1 EGDGGDGEGSDGGGC
16 VSQERGCE
24 AARYGRVDADD
35 RQSGIA
41 TRAFRVCRFSPTSR
55 ALSSF
60 EFRLRNVL
68 EVAGNTA
75 ATLSPVTS
83 GIHPEDRQSSP
94 TSQRTERNQGRG
106 NIATP
111 KAPRRRNRLLVNAPM
126 ISHSAEFEMKR
137 FPTTVS
143 PRRRSPLT
151 MSILLRRTAFSAPE
165 LGLSVSHRPINQ
177 Q

>member
-1 EGDGGDGEGSDGGGC
+1 VLPRTRGYACAPNHAAEGDGGDGEGSDGGGC

-41 TRAFRVCRFSPTSR
+41 TRAFRVCRFSPTLR

-111 KAPRRRNRLLVNAPM
+111 KAPRRRNRYALPFFSLPRKIADPVGDSM
-126 ISHSAEFEMKR
+126 ISSEPVAGQTAR
-137 FPTTVS
+137 Q
-143 PRRRSPLT
+143 RSDD
-151 MSILLRRTAFSAPE
+151 FSF
-165 LGLSVSHRPINQ
+165 S
-177 Q
+177 